1 MLSRRSLLGGSAAAA
16 VTPLLPSASSA
27 RTFPSRLV
35 RIYNGFA
42 AGGPTDIVSRIC
54 GGHLSKLTGQTFIS
68 ETKTGA
74 NGFIAGR
81 EVVNAP
87 PDGHTLLLSPQ
98 GPVVMAY
105 AMNPKLAYNP
115 ATALTP
121 VTMVVRFPQ
130 IMEVST
136 RLPVRTYDEFVKY
149 ARENSGKLRHGSPGI
164 GGAMHLASELLQE
177 RIGFKS
183 QHIPYRGTAPYTIGM
198 IQNEIDW
205 GIDVPAGA
213 TPLMERG
220 VVRLLAVTTEQR
232 SPIYPDVPSLTELGL
247 NDAAWPNFFALFVVK
262 GTPQDIVDQLAEDF
276 ASVWKVPENV
286 ARLKPLGLEVWSLP
300 PKETASFLDKDRAR
314 WTALIEKLNLG
325 ER

>member
-1 MLSRRSLLGGSAAAA
+1 
-16 VTPLLPSASSA
+16 
-27 RTFPSRLV
+27 V

-54 GGHLSKLTGQTFIS
+54 AEHLSKLTGQTFIS
-68 ETKTGA
+68 ETKPGA

-98 GPVVMAY
+98 GPVVIAY
-105 AMNPKLAYNP
+105 AMNPKLPYDP
-115 ATALTP
+115 AVAFTP

-130 IMEVST
+130 ILEVSS
-136 RLPVRTYDEFVKY
+136 RLPVRTYDEFVRY
-149 ARENSGKLRHGSPGI
+149 ARENTGKLRHGSPGV

-198 IQNEIDW
+198 MQGEVDW
-205 GIDVPAGA
+205 GFDVPAGA
-213 TPLMERG
+213 NPLTERG

-232 SPIYPDVPSLTELGL
+232 SPIYPGVPSLTELGMI
-247 NDAAWPNFFALFVVK
+247 DAVWPNFFAVFVAK
-262 GTPQDIVDQLAEDF
+262 GTPQDIVEQVAKDF
-276 ASVWKVPENV
+276 ASVWEVPENV
-286 ARLKPLGLEVWSLP
+286 ARLKPLGLEVWSLS
-300 PKETASFLDKDRAR
+300 PKETAIFLDKDRAR
-314 WTALIEKLNLG
+314 WTTLIEKLNLG